1 MKYSPLK
8 SHKIL
13 YNSKYEVNAVLTK
26 EEKKNPHQKNAPP
39 VSTDGNLYKM
49 EEIKRDR
56 CKI

>member
-8 SHKIL
+8 SYKIL

-56 CKI
+56 Y

>member
-8 SHKIL
+8 SYKIL

-26 EEKKNPHQKNAPP
+26 EENAPP